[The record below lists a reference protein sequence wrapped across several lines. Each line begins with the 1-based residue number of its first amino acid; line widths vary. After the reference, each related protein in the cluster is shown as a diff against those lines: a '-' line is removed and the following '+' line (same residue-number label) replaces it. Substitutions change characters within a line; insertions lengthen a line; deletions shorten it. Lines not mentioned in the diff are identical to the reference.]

1 MKKPRPNQVNVTFDE
16 VTRKRI
22 EGCVNRYRKRDKALV
37 VYEIVNQYIG
47 MYEQA
52 EEAKI
57 GTLVEQGAMGKET
70 APATLSSRRARKS
83 A

>member
-22 EGCVNRYRKRDKALV
+22 ETCVEKYHKRDKALV
-37 VYEIVNQYIG
+37 VYEIVNTYIG
-47 MYEQA
+47 MYEAA
-52 EEAKI
+52 EEARL
-57 GTLVEQGAMGKET
+57 GTLVEQGARGKES
-70 APATLSSRRARKS
+70 APATMVGRRARKS

>member
-1 MKKPRPNQVNVTFDE
+1 MTKQRPNQVNVTFDE
-16 VTRKRI
+16 VTRKRV
-22 EGCVNRYRKRDKALV
+22 ERCVERYRKRDKALV

-52 EEAKI
+52 EEAKFV
-57 GTLVEQGAMGKET
+57 TLMEQGALGKES
-70 APATLSSRRARKS
+70 APATTTARRARKS

>member
-1 MKKPRPNQVNVTFDE
+1 MKKPRPNQVNVTLDE

-22 EGCVNRYRKRDKALV
+22 EGCVERYRKRDKALV

-52 EEAKI
+52 EEVKLAALI
-57 GTLVEQGAMGKET
+57 EQGALGKES
-70 APATLSSRRARKS
+70 APAIISSRRARKS

>member
-22 EGCVNRYRKRDKALV
+22 EACVEKYRKRDKALV
-37 VYEIVNQYIG
+37 VYEIINQYIG
-47 MYEQA
+47 MYEEA
-52 EEAKI
+52 EEAKRVRQI
-57 GTLVEQGAMGKET
+57 EQGALGKES
-70 APATLSSRRARKS
+70 APATTVARRARKS

>member
-1 MKKPRPNQVNVTFDE
+1 MAKQRPNQVNVTFDE

-22 EGCVNRYRKRDKALV
+22 ERCVDKYRKRDKALV

-47 MYEQA
+47 MYEEA
-52 EEAKI
+52 EEAKF
-57 GTLVEQGAMGKET
+57 GTLVEQGAMGKQPAPVT
-70 APATLSSRRARKS
+70 AVVRRARKS

>member
-1 MKKPRPNQVNVTFDE
+1 MKKPRLNQVNITFDE
-16 VTRKRI
+16 MTRKRI
-22 EGCVNRYRKRDKALV
+22 EGCVERYRKRDKALV

-52 EEAKI
+52 EDAKL
-57 GTLVEQGAMGKET
+57 GTLVEQGALGKAS
-70 APATLSSRRARKS
+70 APATMGRRARKT